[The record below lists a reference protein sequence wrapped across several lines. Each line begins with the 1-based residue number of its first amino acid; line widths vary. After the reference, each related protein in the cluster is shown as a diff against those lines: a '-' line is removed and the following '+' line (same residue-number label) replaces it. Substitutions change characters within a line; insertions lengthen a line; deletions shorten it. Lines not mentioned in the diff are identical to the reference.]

1 MTTVRLLPLFLSAT
15 CASGLS
21 ATAARA
27 PRARVDPPTTLLG
40 GFLGTG
46 KTTTLTHILTNRKG
60 LRVAVVVNDVA
71 AVNVDAMALRRTTVD
86 VGDGVE
92 MMQLENGCVCCSAS
106 GELAP
111 AVKALLERAEEPFDH
126 VVVELSGV
134 ADPTNVQYAL
144 GAGGVAVER
153 KVALVDAN
161 AFPEMYGSVQTAKER
176 EDLTGE
182 SHDDDGHTCAVE
194 RPVIELLLKQIETAD
209 VILVNKCDLASDDE
223 LRTTLAACRVLNERA
238 SIVSTTFGDA
248 ALSDVLPS
256 QVASAAAEPEPE
268 DDAPAAFEFMLNGI
282 NCGGCGN
289 ALKKALMDV
298 EGVAEVSAKSKADT
312 GAHPNEVVVMGSGSG
327 CTEEALR
334 EAIARLDAGR
344 GKFTVVEPGPEVDEA
359 LKRQAAK
366 TFAQALTTAPPA
378 ASCEEPACRPAA
390 KVPNSAE
397 ELGFTT
403 FVYRARRPFQNK
415 RLVEVLYRWPIPQ
428 KTLSLAKLG
437 SESLDPGA
445 PVPEGK
451 DATFAGVLRS
461 KGTVW
466 VDSDHQGCATWSHA
480 GRHFRLTPGGVWWA
494 TLPEPV
500 MRKCLPDPQA
510 YGAERT
516 LFDGADGDRRQE
528 LVFIGTRL
536 DEAAITAALD
546 ACLCTDDEL
555 REYRASWAPF
565 EEDLAAEA
573 GPFRFDVGA
582 RVQCAM
588 ADGEWIGGSVI
599 AHYYREPE
607 WPPEQWC
614 PYQVELDDETLIWA
628 PADLDACIRAEI

>member
-1 MTTVRLLPLFLSAT
+1 MIMTLLLLLIPTTSALTVTTRS
-15 CASGLS
+15 SK
-21 ATAARA
+21 
-27 PRARVDPPTTLLG
+27 PPTTLLG

-46 KTTTLTHILTNRKG
+46 KTTTLTHLLTNRRG
-60 LRVAVVVNDVA
+60 LRVGVVVNDVA
-71 AVNVDAMALRRTTVD
+71 SVNVDAMALRRTTVA
-86 VGDGVE
+86 GDGVE
-92 MMQLENGCVCCSAS
+92 MLQLENGCVCCSAA
-106 GELAP
+106 GDLAP
-111 AVKALLERAEEPFDH
+111 AVNALLERAGEPFDH
-126 VVVELSGV
+126 IVVELSGV
-134 ADPTNVQYAL
+134 ADPTNVQYTL
-144 GAGGVAVER
+144 GINGVMVNR

-161 AFPEMYGSVQTAKER
+161 AFPEMYGSRQKANER
-176 EDLTGE
+176 EDLTG
-182 SHDDDGHTCAVE
+182 HVHNDGKPIHTCVPVDQ
-194 RPVIELLLKQIETAD
+194 PVIELLLKQVETAD

-223 LRTTLAACRVLNERA
+223 LRTTLAACRALNERA

-248 ALSDVLPS
+248 AISDVLPA
-256 QVASAAAEPEPE
+256 QASTAATGTG
-268 DDAPAAFEFMLNGI
+268 DAAPSAPAFEFMVNGI

-312 GAHPNEVVVMGSGSG
+312 GAHPNEVVVTGSG

-403 FVYRARRPFQNK
+403 FVFRARRPFQNK
-415 RLVEVLYRWPIPQ
+415 RLVELLYRWPIPQ
-428 KTLSLAKLG
+428 KTLNLAKLG

>member
-1 MTTVRLLPLFLSAT
+1 M
-15 CASGLS
+15 
-21 ATAARA
+21 
-27 PRARVDPPTTLLG
+27 
-40 GFLGTG
+40 
-46 KTTTLTHILTNRKG
+46 
-60 LRVAVVVNDVA
+60 VVNDVA
-71 AVNVDAMALRRTTVD
+71 AVNVDAMALRRTSVD
-86 VGDGVE
+86 AGDGVE

-126 VVVELSGV
+126 VVIELSGV
-134 ADPTNVQYAL
+134 ADPTNVQYTL
-144 GAGGVAVER
+144 GANGVAVER

-161 AFPEMYGSVQTAKER
+161 AFPEMYGSLQTAGER
-176 EDLTGE
+176 EDLTGH
-182 SHDDDGHTCAVE
+182 SHEDFSCAFE
-194 RPVIELLLKQIETAD
+194 RPVIELLLKQVETAD

-223 LRTTLAACRVLNERA
+223 LRTTLAACRALNERA

-256 QVASAAAEPEPE
+256 KTVSPVAESEPE
-268 DDAPAAFEFMLNGI
+268 DDASAAFEFMVNGI

-298 EGVAEVSAKSKADT
+298 EGVVEVSAKSKADT
-312 GAHPNEVVVMGSGSG
+312 GVHPNQVVVTGS

-334 EAIARLDAGR
+334 ESIARLDAGR
-344 GKFTVVEPGPEVDEA
+344 GKFTLVEPGPEVDEA
-359 LKRQAAK
+359 LRRAAAK
-366 TFAQALTTAPPA
+366 TFAQALTTAPPP

-415 RLVEVLYRWPIPQ
+415 RLVDVLQRWPIPQ
-428 KTLSLAKLG
+428 KTLNLAKLG
-437 SESLDPGA
+437 SESLDPDA

-451 DATFAGVLRS
+451 DAAFAGVLRS

-466 VDSDHQGCATWSHA
+466 VDTDHQGCATWSHA
-480 GRHFRLTPGGVWWA
+480 GRHFRLTQGGVWWA

-510 YGAERT
+510 YAAERG

-555 REYRASWAPF
+555 SQYRAMWEPYEA
-565 EEDLAAEA
+565 ELAAEA
-573 GPFRFDVGA
+573 GPFRFDIGA

-588 ADGEWIGGSVI
+588 ADGEWIGGTVI

-607 WPPEQWC
+607 WPAEQWC

-628 PADLDACIRAEI
+628 PADLDACIRAEA